1 MKKNLVLGILVIIL
15 VLSFCCLTSC
25 QKGSLN
31 FSADDGIMEYK
42 IENFSGE
49 DERTFDCEEDI
60 ELEVRIEKLSG
71 KIDIKIIGE
80 NGEKVYASNNAES
93 GTFSLIIPKSSLY
106 TITLDCKNTTANI
119 TISYVDKY

>member
-1 MKKNLVLGILVIIL
+1 MKKNVVLGTLVVIL

-25 QKGSLN
+25 QTESLN
-31 FSADDGIMEYK
+31 FSADDGVMAYK

-71 KIDIKIIGE
+71 KIDVKIIGE
-80 NGEKVYASNNAES
+80 NGEKVYVSNNAES
-93 GTFSLIIPKSSLY
+93 GTFRLIIPKSSLY

-119 TISYVDKY
+119 TISYVDKD